1 MSPSPASFVFF
12 ILIDFSSPQGV
23 LQYFIHAKS
32 ISWAKV
38 FQDLLEFSNNH
49 EGSIDSFS
57 IQETTLEDIFQQ
69 FRNEQMGQ

>member
-1 MSPSPASFVFF
+1 MLP
-12 ILIDFSSPQGV
+12 PQGV

-38 FQDLLEFSNNH
+38 FEDLLDFSNNH
-49 EGSIDSFS
+49 ESAIDTFS

-69 FRNEQMGQ
+69 FRNEQMCQ